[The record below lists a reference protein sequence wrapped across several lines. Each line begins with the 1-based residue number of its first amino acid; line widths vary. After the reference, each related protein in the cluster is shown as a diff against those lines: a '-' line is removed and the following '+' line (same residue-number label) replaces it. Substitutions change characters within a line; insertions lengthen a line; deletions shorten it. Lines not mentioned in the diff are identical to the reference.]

1 MDAQPASKSAAQRS
15 EPLRIDDVTKR
26 YRSGRGVL
34 GLSLEVAPG
43 EVLGFLGPNGAG
55 KTTTIR
61 LVLDFIRPDS
71 GSIRV
76 FGRPPGDPEARRSL
90 GYLSGDLRLYTSM
103 TGREHARFV
112 AGLRALPDL
121 GAALELA
128 ERLSLDLDEP
138 AGRLSRGNRQKLG
151 IVLAMMHRPSLL
163 VLDEPTTGLDP
174 LVQQTFHGL
183 VADAAAAGAAVLVSS
198 HVLPEIQ
205 HLADRVALIRD
216 GRLVLVD
223 SVDALRS
230 RSFTRVEVTLD
241 RPPAADAF
249 AGIAGAHELE
259 RHGATVLFALQ
270 GEIDP
275 LVKRLAGHHVVA
287 VDSHEAD
294 LEDVFLR
301 LYQEECDAA

>member
-1 MDAQPASKSAAQRS
+1 MD
-15 EPLRIDDVTKR
+15 PLVLDNATKR
-26 YRSGRGVL
+26 YRSGRGIF
-34 GLSLEVAPG
+34 GLSLQVRPG

-71 GSIRV
+71 GDIRV
-76 FGRPPGDPEARRSL
+76 FGRPPADPEARRSL
-90 GYLSGDLRLYTSM
+90 GYLSGDLRLYMSM
-103 TGREHARFV
+103 TGREHARFA
-112 AGLRALPDL
+112 AGLRGLPGL
-121 GAALELA
+121 GAAPELA
-128 ERLSLDLDEP
+128 ERLALDLDEP

-151 IVLAMMHRPSLL
+151 IVLAMMHRPALL

-230 RSFTRVEVTLD
+230 RAFTRVEVTLD

-249 AGIAGAHELE
+249 AGVAGAQEVE

-275 LVKRLAGHHVVA
+275 LVKRLAGHHVLA

-301 LYQEECDAA
+301 LYQEESDAA